1 VTSRHLGLLVPLGLV
16 GAAALIAAL
25 LIPRPHRPAVSPASR
40 GAAPVPPRPEGPATT
55 TATAGLDLRNV
66 RLRMTP
72 DGLAGS
78 LEYTLV
84 VGTYYEWNT
93 DPTAVP
99 GLMSE
104 VTRRTGVR
112 AGVCFSPVA
121 LDERRVRRNPLLI
134 MTGNRFFR
142 LSRAEKAN
150 LRGYLHAGGFIYA
163 DDCGGADRSFRE
175 MIKDLLPEADLIE
188 LPGDHPILNTPYRLG
203 AVPKVLDLYHG
214 PARGYAAYLDGRL
227 AVFYTHDTD
236 VPCGWEKNPDGSFV
250 HMLDEQRHELSYRLG
265 VNVVMYVLG
274 ELQRRQELAAT
285 TPTARTGASSAT
297 CPSFAGAVR
306 EYRMKPQMPCS
317 LILGIA
323 PAGRHVWLAGRRT
336 LPGEQ
341 EGLARFDYRS
351 ERWEIFLDS
360 EGVLAD
366 EINCLASGTKGIW
379 IGTSSASWRWNHG
392 LWHYDPAARK
402 SRRYTTA
409 DGLVDERVYDLLVRR
424 DNLYAATRRGLAR
437 LDLKTGRWHKDPAHS
452 ENYTDAALC
461 LAADDRYVWAGRTSG
476 LLRYDTRE
484 DAYKLFD
491 RSNSPVGGMV
501 NALAADGRRL
511 WVAAQDAL
519 LTYRDGKFEE
529 PAEGRR
535 IAQAE
540 VLTAASDGKWVC
552 LGTRTGGLHV
562 LDTAEGTWRAFDT
575 TTGLPANCIRKVALD
590 DRSIWCAFGDEPL
603 GVGRYDRRA
612 GKWSF
617 FGHRAGIPCNH
628 LYCLARRGDRL
639 YLGTMANG
647 LWARDVARGRWV
659 NLEQHHRAEHATILR
674 ADVYDLL
681 PGKDELW
688 FGTNLGLCRYRH
700 GADTYEPVAGLNA
713 SVAAVAFD
721 GPRVLCGTRRRGLM
735 AYDPQSKSWA
745 DLSGAYGLAPGPIT
759 ALARDARG
767 IWVGTEQGLLLLD
780 RAAGK
785 AVALPAGLSG
795 TPVTALLADGPR
807 VYVGTPTGL
816 LRCDARTRAVTGRYL
831 RGEHVLRIL
840 PAGAG
845 LLVGT
850 RTGLASIRP
859 GGDRAVLDPRFAG
872 RAVTSL
878 AVDDKYLWIGTLGHG
893 LARAERSP

>member
-1 VTSRHLGLLVPLGLV
+1 
-16 GAAALIAAL
+16 
-25 LIPRPHRPAVSPASR
+25 
-40 GAAPVPPRPEGPATT
+40 
-55 TATAGLDLRNV
+55 
-66 RLRMTP
+66 
-72 DGLAGS
+72 
-78 LEYTLV
+78 
-84 VGTYYEWNT
+84 
-93 DPTAVP
+93 
-99 GLMSE
+99 
-104 VTRRTGVR
+104 
-112 AGVCFSPVA
+112 
-121 LDERRVRRNPLLI
+121 
-134 MTGNRFFR
+134 
-142 LSRAEKAN
+142 
-150 LRGYLHAGGFIYA
+150 
-163 DDCGGADRSFRE
+163 

-250 HMLDEQRHELSYRLG
+250 HMLDEQRHELSYQLG

-323 PAGRHVWLAGRRT
+323 PAGRHGTPCVVGGAADVAWRAGGPRPVRLPERT
-336 LPGEQ
+336 VGDLPGFRGCAGGRDQ
-341 EGLARFDYRS
+341 LPGLGGEGDLDRDLLSLLAVEPRPVALRP
-351 ERWEIFLDS
+351 RR
-360 EGVLAD
+360 
-366 EINCLASGTKGIW
+366 
-379 IGTSSASWRWNHG
+379 RWNHG

-402 SRRYTTA
+402 SRRFTAA

-461 LAADDRYVWAGRTSG
+461 YVWAGRTSG

-519 LTYRDGKFEE
+519 LTYRDGK
-529 PAEGRR
+529 
-535 IAQAE
+535 
-540 VLTAASDGKWVC
+540 
-552 LGTRTGGLHV
+552 HV

-831 RGEHVLRIL
+831 HGEHVLRIL